1 MKLNNNNFMTHK
13 ELVEKVSASL
23 FRKSYTLESHK
34 SWLAIRNYL
43 QELSKEELKELLK
56 DSARELKN
64 Y

>member
-1 MKLNNNNFMTHK
+1 MTHK